1 MWNARLAIATTSLE
15 DERESANGFEG
26 SDIEAYVEGVREAER
41 LWMCKVESQDAEMS
55 REVLG
60 S

>member
-1 MWNARLAIATTSLE
+1 LE